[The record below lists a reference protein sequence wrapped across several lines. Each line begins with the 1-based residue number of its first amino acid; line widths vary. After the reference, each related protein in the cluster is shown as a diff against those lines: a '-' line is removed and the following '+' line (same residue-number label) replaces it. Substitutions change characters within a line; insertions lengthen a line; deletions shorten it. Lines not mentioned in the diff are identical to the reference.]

1 MYTDTPFTPY
11 KTILSSFP
19 TSRLTD
25 NYHGIANGAK
35 LNYTLVIEMTSQ
47 AKISFLPYLLYLLE
61 MYKAVIHGISHDLT
75 RLVKG
80 KGHKYALLHA
90 FKNFEVFTV

>member
-35 LNYTLVIEMTSQ
+35 LNYTLVINLVSQ
-47 AKISFLPYLLYLLE
+47 AKISFLTYRLYLPE
-61 MYKAVIHGISHDLT
+61 MYV
-75 RLVKG
+75 
-80 KGHKYALLHA
+80 
-90 FKNFEVFTV
+90 